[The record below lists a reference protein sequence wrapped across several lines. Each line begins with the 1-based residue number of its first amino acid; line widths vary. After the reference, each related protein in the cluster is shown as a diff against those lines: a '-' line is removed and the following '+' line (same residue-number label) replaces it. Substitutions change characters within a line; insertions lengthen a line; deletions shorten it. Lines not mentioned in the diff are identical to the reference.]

1 MWLLNFNF
9 VMIYKIHNNIKNQLN
24 YVKDSILNAFLKSI
38 INLKK
43 KNNFFCIT
51 YNSEKFMSW
60 RIKHN

>member
-43 KNNFFCIT
+43 NNFFFIT